1 MRKRKLILGV
11 LTLTAIAL
19 LLRLW
24 GVGFGLPQEYHIDEH
39 FYYPYAW
46 TMGQGHL
53 VLPDQSH
60 GPSLYLGL
68 LLIGQK
74 TMQLAF
80 FPQLSDAEFGALR
93 DTNPWPFLLSAR
105 VISAIL
111 GALTIPIVYL
121 LAQRFRNR
129 TLGVIAAALMTVL
142 FFHVRDSHF
151 GVPDTLT
158 TLFAASHGLAVAARL
173 PDTAIARSA
182 GRRPVRRARRRR
194 KVHDRRRGSGGD
206 RRRVV
211 DRNGLAAAS
220 KTASQRGAG
229 HVGRFHY
236 RLPESTAESR
246 HLHQRHFFPVRAR
259 GRRL

>member
-1 MRKRKLILGV
+1 MTRTLSSSASKWIVLG
-11 LTLTAIAL
+11 LTSLAL

-39 FYYPYAW
+39 FYYPHAW
-46 TMGQGHL
+46 TMGQGRL

-80 FPQLSDAEFGALR
+80 FPQLSNAEFGALR
-93 DTNPWPFLLSAR
+93 DANPWPFFLSAR

-111 GALTIPIVYL
+111 GALTVPIVFL

-158 TLFAASHGLAVAARL
+158 TLFAAVTLWLSLRAFRTRRSRDLLGAGLFA
-173 PDTAIARSA
+173 
-182 GRRPVRRARRRR
+182 
-194 KVHDRRRGSGGD
+194 
-206 RRRVV
+206 
-211 DRNGLAAAS
+211 GLAA
-220 KTASQRGAG
+220 GAKYTTVVVAVAVIVAALLTG
-229 HVGRFHY
+229 
-236 RLPESTAESR
+236 TTW
-246 HLHQRHFFPVRAR
+246 R
-259 GRRL
+259 GRASSWKAKDGGCVSE